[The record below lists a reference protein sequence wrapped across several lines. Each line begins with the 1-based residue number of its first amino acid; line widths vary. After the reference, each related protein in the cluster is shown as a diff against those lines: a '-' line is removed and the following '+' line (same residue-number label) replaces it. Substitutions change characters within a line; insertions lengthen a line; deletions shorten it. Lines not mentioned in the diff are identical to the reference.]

1 MHGHEFRGP
10 ARLSVLNAV
19 GRVPGI
25 LNFRGTVPV
34 KSSRLRPMSKM
45 TLPAEVNDRQ
55 LARYAALVY
64 ERTGIHIAPQKK
76 TLLSNRVRRRLQKTG
91 IDGFDA
97 YYEHLK
103 ALRADHIE
111 WDAFLQ
117 EITTHET
124 YLFRDEVQWDWF
136 RNTFIPDCV
145 KAAQANP
152 FKRTLR
158 IWSAAS
164 STGDE
169 ATTVAC
175 CLAACL
181 PKLNEWKIQILGT
194 DIGIGALEQARAGVF
209 GERAMR
215 LVPDDYK
222 RRFFT
227 KAAAGNI
234 WQANPILTGSISF
247 RQHNLMHPLKERPFD
262 LVLLKNVLIY
272 FDAASKTTVM
282 SHIKAALQGGGLLM
296 AGAAEGISDQVRDLE
311 RLQTWLYRKPAT
323 LGGQR

>member
-1 MHGHEFRGP
+1 MSRPPQAAG
-10 ARLSVLNAV
+10 ARW
-19 GRVPGI
+19 
-25 LNFRGTVPV
+25 
-34 KSSRLRPMSKM
+34 MSKVS
-45 TLPAEVNDRQ
+45 LPSEVNDKQ

-76 TLLSNRVRRRLQKTG
+76 TLLSNRVRRRLQHTG
-91 IDGFDA
+91 IACFDA

-103 ALRADHIE
+103 TLKADHAE

-124 YLFRDEVQWDWF
+124 YLFRDEVQWEWF
-136 RNTFIPDCV
+136 RNTFIPDRI
-145 KAAQANP
+145 KAAQTNP
-152 FKRTLR
+152 LKRTLR

-175 CLAACL
+175 CLAAGL
-181 PKLNEWKIQILGT
+181 PKLSDWKIQILGT

-227 KAAAGNI
+227 KAAEGNI
-234 WQANPILTGSISF
+234 WQSKPILTDLLSF

-272 FDAASKTTVM
+272 FDAASKSTVM
-282 SHIKAALQGGGLLM
+282 NHVKAAIPTGGLLVS
-296 AGAAEGISDQVRDLE
+296 GAAEGISDQVHDLE
-311 RLQTWLYRKPAT
+311 RLQSWLFRKPAVQK
-323 LGGQR
+323 GNP